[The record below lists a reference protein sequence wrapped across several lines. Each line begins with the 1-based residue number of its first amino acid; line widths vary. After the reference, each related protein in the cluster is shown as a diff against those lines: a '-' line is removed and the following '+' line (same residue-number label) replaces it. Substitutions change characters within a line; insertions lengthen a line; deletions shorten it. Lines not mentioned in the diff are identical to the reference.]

1 MSNIASTNENV
12 TIGRRLATLRQKL
25 GFSQRD
31 FAEKLEV
38 SLRAYQNYERGEREI
53 PAGLIRALYEVFR
66 VQPVWLL
73 LGGDDPLRD
82 RGEIDPTL
90 AEAIAWE
97 FGAAVEEV
105 RSRDLVLF
113 PSWPLL
119 GYRLALIYN
128 RVIKRL
134 KPGESFG
141 DAIAEEVRFL
151 RDLAI
156 HDAVPGAAPKIHPE
170 ELRHFDKIGV
180 TVDEVYSP
188 GAAPMD
194 RRREISVEVDG
205 QRHAGYYVIEG
216 KKKLSL
222 TVHYKDQA
230 HTDARIYRPD
240 QLKIIEAVAAQLL
253 REMVTGTDLAE
264 KKPAARQIGKKRP
277 TTSPR
282 RRHRDAG

>member
-1 MSNIASTNENV
+1 MSNFASTNGNHA
-12 TIGRRLATLRQKL
+12 IGGRLATLREKFGL
-25 GFSQRD
+25 SQRD
-31 FAEKLEV
+31 FAAKLGV

-66 VQPVWLL
+66 VQPIWLL

-82 RGEIDPTL
+82 RGEIDPIL

-97 FGAAVEEV
+97 FGAAVEEA

-134 KPGESFG
+134 KPGEPFG

-156 HDAVPGAAPKIHPE
+156 HESVEGNPPKIHPE
-170 ELRHFDKIGV
+170 ELRHLAGLGV
-180 TVDEVYSP
+180 SVQEVFGKHP
-188 GAAPMD
+188 G
-194 RRREISVEVDG
+194 
-205 QRHAGYYVIEG
+205 G
-216 KKKLSL
+216 KKSG
-222 TVHYKDQA
+222 
-230 HTDARIYRPD
+230 ARR
-240 QLKIIEAVAAQLL
+240 A
-253 REMVTGTDLAE
+253 
-264 KKPAARQIGKKRP
+264 GKR
-277 TTSPR
+277 
-282 RRHRDAG
+282 